1 MVPAI
6 IENEQA
12 AGGAKCIRFQVYPS
26 KLRPGVISARW
37 LPVGERVAPKGPA
50 PVDGG
55 QLGTPVHIEFTRAVT
70 AAREDGVPFVWVDD
84 PNGLFPPSARPSFS
98 CAPARP

>member
-12 AGGAKCIRFQVYPS
+12 AGGAKCIRFHVYPS
-26 KLRPGVISARW
+26 PRRPGVILGSWQHAGE
-37 LPVGERVAPKGPA
+37 PVGPKGPA
-50 PVDGG
+50 PIDHS
-55 QLGTPVHIEFTRAVT
+55 QLGTSVDIEFQRAVT
-70 AAREDGVPFVWVDD
+70 VAHQGGVPFVWVDD

-98 CAPARP
+98 CAP